1 MPTTA
6 MPQISYFLGVII
18 RMFYRDHNPPHFHA
32 FYGEYQ
38 ALIDIQKIEILSGA
52 LPPRVLGLVVEWT
65 ALHQLELLENWE
77 RAKNQAELLTV
88 APLV

>member
-1 MPTTA
+1 

-32 FYGEYQ
+32 FYGDYQ
-38 ALIDIQKIEILSGA
+38 ALIDIQKNEILSGT
-52 LPPRVLGLVVEWT
+52 LPPRVLGIVVEWT
-65 ALHQLELLENWE
+65 ALHQLELLENWGKAMRQE
-77 RAKNQAELLTV
+77 ELLAI

>member
-1 MPTTA
+1 

-32 FYGEYQ
+32 FYGDFE
-38 ALIDIQKIEILSGA
+38 AIIDIERNELISGA
-52 LPPRVLGLVVEWT
+52 LPPRVLGLVTEWVS
-65 ALHQLELLENWE
+65 LHQVELMENWD
-77 RAKNQAELLTV
+77 RARKKESLLAI